1 MSLKKDILDFASRI
15 QGLDEGILHLDGVIL
30 DFEWPIQGFGH
41 PILKFT
47 ISKQFNALVAKR
59 KKTNWAA
66 CAAFSVGDIY

>member
-1 MSLKKDILDFASRI
+1 M
-15 QGLDEGILHLDGVIL
+15 DGVIL